1 MSKVILSKIFNCK
14 IIWISPKIGTLK
26 LFIRYSFFIESN
38 KNNNSTWMR
47 EKNSMLYLEHN
58 PTNSII
64 NYTIIEIFPT
74 LYTSFECWRIRSYLL
89 RIVAFERRRKKKKGK
104 GYIYIYIKKGNG
116 KRYTEARVQ
125 RQSRIIKKAMEG

>member
-1 MSKVILSKIFNCK
+1 
-14 IIWISPKIGTLK
+14 
-26 LFIRYSFFIESN
+26 
-38 KNNNSTWMR
+38 MR

-64 NYTIIEIFPT
+64 NYTIIEIFPTT

-104 GYIYIYIKKGNG
+104 GYIYIKKRNG